1 MVDMKEPK
9 LVKLESTEKYQRLI
23 NKDLGSSGLK
33 SGHVTL
39 KPGEN
44 IGEHSTNE
52 REEII
57 IVLKGKGEAVVDKNK
72 IFTIKENH
80 ALYIPPQTSHDIKN
94 SGKENLE
101 YVFVTSKAQAAT

>member
-1 MVDMKEPK
+1 MKESK

-33 SGHVTL
+33 SGHVML
-39 KPGEN
+39 RPGEN

-57 IVLKGKGEAVVDKNK
+57 IILKGEGKAVIDSNK
-72 IFTIKENH
+72 IFAIKENH
-80 ALYIPPQTSHDIKN
+80 TLYIPMQTIHDIKN

-101 YVFVTSKAQAAT
+101 YVFVTSKAQTET